1 MICSRGYIFVACVF
15 FLSSRSSQFT
25 IAAAT
30 GSAHIL
36 YLDIDRPH
44 IMLSI
49 RRIFLCLFVATGLIA
64 VSVLA
69 EEPDAL
75 SAREANAPLAEEPDA
90 PVAREPDAPLA
101 SSPDT
106 PIGGEP
112 AGPPVY
118 DSATKFRFTL
128 SYEATTSAGVY
139 TLDNKLIKTLWRKRS
154 LSPGTYYS
162 TWRGEDDNY
171 AEVPR
176 GAYTFKLIAH
186 NVRYVWDGLVGNT
199 STTGSAIQGPS
210 HHAGVGFIQSIAIDG
225 TNAFYAMGEQ
235 EGFPPVR
242 RFNTNSPQE
251 ATTILVSNSSVG
263 FSYVATDGVRVYMA
277 SKVVPKLSSS
287 DSAFVTAT
295 NISDNSP
302 AFFTHGTEVC
312 YRDALGQCTPSD
324 TKYNARYPSCIDI
337 WPAPTPTPTPG
348 ASGTPVPS
356 PTPYLDDPTG
366 LAVQRNGNILAVSHG
381 GQNWVRLFD
390 KIEGTE
396 IGKIGVP
403 NAQELAMTPS
413 GDLWVISG
421 PLGES
426 GTTIRRYTNLSSTP
440 FNPICV
446 ATISSPSVSAPVA
459 IAVMPAR
466 SAMQSLPP
474 LDSRSAEPI
483 IGGGDDTPGD
493 DCNVAEVLIVA
504 DGGTSQSLKA
514 FRYAGNSSTPQCWTY
529 PATPGGYATGGP
541 DVTYDKFQFQVGNR
555 ANPVFRTALAATAD
569 SIWVGDGATSRLLHL
584 NGSDRSYVDHIM
596 FLTHNLGA
604 VADPVTPTRLIGD
617 GWLEFQIDYTAA
629 DLSLENGG
637 WSLQKNWAAG
647 VPSNFFGG
655 ADEGIQEVTTLGGRV
670 YGTITDFSIGQRKI
684 VVELPR
690 EPNTNLRICKDSAG
704 NNLVLENQPTALDYG
719 YSPDVS
725 QAPSFESDGSLR
737 YVRIARD
744 GNDGRGRVTWYQRD
758 LIGFNGRDPMW
769 GNERTLASAPYVNE
783 DPICLQQL
791 PLRQTRHPIT
801 ASGVLLA
808 FDPTFQ
814 VSGSKVTFPTQGA
827 TVDWT
832 RWRHLGG
839 IALSQTDWSWK
850 GGPSVPT
857 APYGGVGS
865 SDLGDFDIGDNLQY
879 AGSLAMAQGR
889 NVVYGYP
896 GEFWRFKEAS
906 QWMHFFDNG
915 LFVGQFGTTLDSGTR
930 VRGEALPGFTGN
942 SFFPSMV
949 GVNGNAPSTTGETY
963 LWADDKSR
971 HSGVARWHLVGANAI
986 QEFVGAD
993 AAIVG
998 GNRTVDL
1005 VPLPTSFPT
1014 GLTALPGNA
1023 QVSLAWQPVSGA
1035 ASYDVKYSVVSGGPY
1050 TTLASISGTSYTM
1063 SGLINDTKYF
1073 FAVSVHGNPTNSN
1086 QATAVPFDRVG
1097 RAGRV
1102 RQTFPD
1108 EPFLVTNG
1116 IPGVGSGVGM
1126 SNLPAALGDLSR
1138 TRVGTLG
1145 YVIYNFTDDGSGATS
1160 PAPFTTEENLA
1171 PGITVTPRAG
1181 SPWINVPFVKN
1192 QFEMWK
1198 TVNHV
1203 STFMLGHISALSLPA
1218 GATGSIDINVNDN
1231 AVHYLTVVSP
1241 AHAAIARDFTVSITP
1256 QVNPN
1261 VAVSYTESDRE
1272 DEAYNRIFQFVFT
1285 GSITLKI
1292 DNRVTDSA
1300 CVQGLFLD

>member
-1 MICSRGYIFVACVF
+1 MSFTAHDSRRDPDP
-15 FLSSRSSQFT
+15 LSYLQPTYAMLPIRRSL
-25 IAAAT
+25 
-30 GSAHIL
+30 L
-36 YLDIDRPH
+36 YL
-44 IMLSI
+44 
-49 RRIFLCLFVATGLIA
+49 FLATRLTAVYLLAGEPNAPFV
-64 VSVLA
+64 
-69 EEPDAL
+69 EEP
-75 SAREANAPLAEEPDA
+75 EAPLNREPDA
-90 PVAREPDAPLA
+90 PLADGQDAAVAREPDAPLVIN
-101 SSPDT
+101 PDT
-106 PIGGEP
+106 PIDGDP
-112 AGPPVY
+112 NGPPVY
-118 DSATKFRFTL
+118 DSATNFRFTL

-139 TLDNKLIKTLWRKRS
+139 TMDNKLIKTLWRKKP

-162 TWRGEDDNY
+162 TWRGDDDNY
-171 AEVPR
+171 AGVPR

-210 HHAGVGFIQSIAIDG
+210 HHAGAGFIQSMAVDG

-235 EGFPPVR
+235 EGLPPVR
-242 RFNTNSPQE
+242 RFNTDSPQA
-251 ATTILVSNSSVG
+251 ATTVLIANSSVG

-277 SKVVPKLSSS
+277 SKVVPNYAYS

-302 AFFTHGTEVC
+302 AYFTHGTEVC
-312 YRDALGQCTPSD
+312 YRDASGQCSPSD
-324 TKYNARYPSCIDI
+324 TKYNDRYPSCIDI
-337 WPAPTPTPTPG
+337 WAAPTPTPTPS

-381 GQNWVRLFD
+381 GQNKIRLYD
-390 KIEGTE
+390 KIEGGELGT
-396 IGKIGVP
+396 ICVP
-403 NAQELAMTPS
+403 NPGELAMTPS

-421 PLGES
+421 PLGMS
-426 GTTIRRYTNLSSTP
+426 GTTIRRYTNLSSIP
-440 FNPICV
+440 FNPTYV

-474 LDSRSAEPI
+474 LDSRPSGPI

-514 FRYAGNSSTPQCWTY
+514 FRYHASDNSTPQCWTY
-529 PATPGGYATGGP
+529 PETPGGYATGGP

-584 NGSDRSYVDHIM
+584 NGADRSYVDHIM
-596 FLTHNLGA
+596 FLTHNLGG

-617 GWLEFQIDYTAA
+617 GWLEFQVDYTAS
-629 DLSLENGG
+629 DLSLESGG

-655 ADEGIQEVTTLGGRV
+655 ADEGIQEVTTLEGRV

-684 VVELPR
+684 LVELPR
-690 EPNTNLRICKDSAG
+690 EPNTNLRICKDEAG
-704 NNLVLENQPTALDYG
+704 NDLVLKNLPTAVDYE

-737 YVRIARD
+737 YVRIAPN
-744 GNDGRGRVTWYQRD
+744 GDGRGRVTWYQRD
-758 LIGFNGRDPMW
+758 LIGFNNHNDPIW
-769 GNERTLASAPYVNE
+769 GDEHMLASAPYVNE
-783 DPICLQQL
+783 DPLCLEEL

-814 VSGSKVTFPTQGA
+814 VNGSKVTFPTQGA

-839 IALSQTDWSWK
+839 VALNRSDWSWK
-850 GGPSVPT
+850 GALSVPT
-857 APYGGVGS
+857 APYGSVGS
-865 SDLGDFDIGDNLQY
+865 SDLGDFDIGDNPQY

-896 GEFWRFKEAS
+896 GEFWRTKEAS

-915 LFVGQFGTTLDSGTR
+915 LFVGQFGTTLDAGTR

-971 HSGVARWHLVGANAI
+971 HSGVARWHLVGANAV
-986 QEFVGAD
+986 QEFVGSGYGNA
-993 AAIVG
+993 G
-998 GNRTVDL
+998 GDEPVDL

-1050 TTLASISGTSYTM
+1050 TTLASVSGTSYTM
-1063 SGLINDTKYF
+1063 SGLMNDTKYF

-1102 RQTFPD
+1102 RHTSPD

-1116 IPGVGSGVGM
+1116 TPGVGSGVGM

-1160 PAPFTTEENLA
+1160 PASFTTEKNLA
-1171 PGITVTPRAG
+1171 PGITVTLEEG
-1181 SPWINVPFVKN
+1181 SAWVNVPFVKN

-1203 STFMLGHISALSLPA
+1203 STRILGHISAISSRA
-1218 GATGSIDINVNDN
+1218 GTTGSIDINVNDN

-1261 VAVSYTESDRE
+1261 TTVSYTESDRD

-1285 GSITLKI
+1285 GSIKLTI
-1292 DNRVTDSA
+1292 ENRANDSA
-1300 CVQGLFLD
+1300 CLQGLFLD